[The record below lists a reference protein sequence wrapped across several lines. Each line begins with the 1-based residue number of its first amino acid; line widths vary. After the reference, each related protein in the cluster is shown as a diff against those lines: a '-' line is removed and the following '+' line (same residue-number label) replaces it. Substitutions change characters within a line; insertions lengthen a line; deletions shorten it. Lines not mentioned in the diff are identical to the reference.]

1 MVDDLKKQ
9 ASTVKDDI
17 SSKVK
22 VLEKRLSLLAKAKKS
37 SELKETVT
45 QKNRIEQKL
54 SEAKENQRDILNKI
68 NDARKKTKVSLE
80 EFIEG
85 LIK

>member
-22 VLEKRLSLLAKAKKS
+22 VLEKRLSLLVKAK
-37 SELKETVT
+37 
-45 QKNRIEQKL
+45 
-54 SEAKENQRDILNKI
+54 NQ
-68 NDARKKTKVSLE
+68 VSLRRQ
-80 EFIEG
+80 
-85 LIK
+85 